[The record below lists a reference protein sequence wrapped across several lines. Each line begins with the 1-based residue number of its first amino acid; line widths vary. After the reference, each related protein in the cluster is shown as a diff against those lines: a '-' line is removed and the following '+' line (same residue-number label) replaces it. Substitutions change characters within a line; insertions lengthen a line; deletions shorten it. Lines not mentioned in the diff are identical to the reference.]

1 MCFLVTSSDLGCAL
15 CVYDIYLDMR
25 NSLCYYFMVYAE
37 CQTCR
42 ADLSILSS
50 MVLAYTSK
58 ILSIINVDFNI
69 VGYLLIRYSEYVSC

>member
-1 MCFLVTSSDLGCAL
+1 ME
-15 CVYDIYLDMR
+15 
-25 NSLCYYFMVYAE
+25 YAE

-58 ILSIINVDFNI
+58 PLSTINVDFNI
-69 VGYLLIRYSEYVSC
+69 VGYLLIRF

>member
-1 MCFLVTSSDLGCAL
+1 MYKT
-15 CVYDIYLDMR
+15 YLDTH
-25 NSLCYYFMVYAE
+25 NSLFENFMEYAE
-37 CQTCR
+37 FETFH

-58 ILSIINVDFNI
+58 LLPLINVDFNI